1 MGKMTCIAVDVWVGK
16 PVLRFSL
23 SNTGPSCV
31 QKEPNL
37 VTFHINTIFHAVE
50 LLGIAFCPLTSR
62 KYTLLVQK
70 TSESSSCCNFA
81 KSMSSCEPLV
91 KVMQWFSITYHFRSN
106 DFTHSFFSCP
116 NTCLFKAPA
125 KSLSCLVWQHDETD
139 ISSMFHRDL
148 MILRLGF
155 NFHSFNSPWLTQRL
169 RSWTRRSQ

>member
-31 QKEPNL
+31 QNEPNL
-37 VTFHINTIFHAVE
+37 VTFHINTIFHVVE

-106 DFTHSFFSCP
+106 DFTHSFFSYP
-116 NTCLFKAPA
+116 NICLSRHQPRV
-125 KSLSCLVWQHDETD
+125 CLVLSGSMMRRTFPVCFIGIWWFYDSSSTSIHLTRHD
-139 ISSMFHRDL
+139 
-148 MILRLGF
+148 
-155 NFHSFNSPWLTQRL
+155 
-169 RSWTRRSQ
+169 